1 MGYSSGR
8 YNSSLN
14 TPPTPSANASL
25 IPSFSGSMQVK
36 ETHPRMEMTQAR
48 ILIRRNDGDSLH
60 WERQRFRVGSQ
71 TLDARS
77 PVCVYTIGG
86 GRIAE

>member
-14 TPPTPSANASL
+14 TPPTLSASVPLYPKSKWNE
-25 IPSFSGSMQVK
+25 IQ
-36 ETHPRMEMTQAR
+36 THPHMEMTRVQIPR
-48 ILIRRNDGDSLH
+48 RRNDEGSLH
-60 WERQRFRVGSQ
+60 LVQPRFRVGSR

-77 PVCVYTIGG
+77 PVCVKCAH
-86 GRIAE
+86 RDCM

>member
-14 TPPTPSANASL
+14 TPPALSAL
-25 IPSFSGSMQVK
+25 FPYFLYLESMK
-36 ETHPRMEMTQAR
+36 THPHMEMTRVQIPR
-48 ILIRRNDGDSLH
+48 RRNDGDSPHLV
-60 WERQRFRVGSQ
+60 QPRFRVGSR

-77 PVCVYTIGG
+77 PVCVVYAH
-86 GRIAE
+86 RNSNVCS